1 MRLGIAVIEDI
12 NSPNNASINP
22 ANPITIGTNQVPFI
36 PVSSFMS
43 PLGTVLHGTNIPA
56 GDPNV
61 AKKLKLEIYFTKP
74 NQ

>member
-1 MRLGIAVIEDI
+1 M
-12 NSPNNASINP
+12 
-22 ANPITIGTNQVPFI
+22 PFI
-36 PVSSFMS
+36 PVSSVMS
-43 PLGTVLHGTNIPA
+43 PLGTVLYGTNMPA